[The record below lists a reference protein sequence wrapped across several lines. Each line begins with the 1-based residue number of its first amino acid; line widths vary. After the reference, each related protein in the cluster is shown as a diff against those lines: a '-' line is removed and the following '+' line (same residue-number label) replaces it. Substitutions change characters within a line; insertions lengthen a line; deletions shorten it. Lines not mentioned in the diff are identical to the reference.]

1 VYQKKRKT
9 KRKRSLQVFL
19 ADNIRCWV
27 HS

>member
-1 VYQKKRKT
+1 
-9 KRKRSLQVFL
+9 LQVFL